1 MSSTGIVTKWNA
13 LDSMIFFAE
22 KLISEVAA
30 GVKDSKDELPAP
42 EEMIA
47 AATRELQEENDEL
60 KKYRIPGYLI
70 EQGGSYT
77 CPVCQKEISDI
88 EGLKSNAVK
97 YCDSCGKRIIL
108 PAKLS
113 PYGMKYVNNLVEKE
127 DMNTD

>member
-1 MSSTGIVTKWNA
+1 MSNTGIAARWNA
-13 LDSMIFFAE
+13 LDSMIYFIE
-22 KLISEVAA
+22 KLITELAA
-30 GVKDSKDELPAP
+30 EVKDSKDELPAP

-47 AATRELQEENDEL
+47 AATKELQAENDEL
-60 KKYRIPGYLI
+60 KQYRIPGYLI
-70 EQGGSYT
+70 EQGDSYA

-127 DMNTD
+127 DKNTD